1 MDPFN
6 LETNIFHFLQI
17 FLIKG
22 LKVTNNSELNGVGP
36 DIIKITDIKI

>member
-1 MDPFN
+1 MDPI

-17 FLIKG
+17 LG